1 MKIYYIRHCKTE
13 NNIKK
18 RWQGITD
25 IDLSEEGLM
34 ELEQLKKETKNYN
47 FDIVFSS
54 PLKRAIRTAEIFKKE
69 KTKLIIENSIIE
81 RNFGLLELQEIKKE
95 QTEILSNLKLNSDL
109 NMNVEKI
116 NDMYNKRIKPFLMKI
131 KKEFENTNKNILIC
145 SHSWVGRL
153 LFYFV
158 SNEKDEQVIKIAPKH
173 ASIYEIK
180 I

>member
-1 MKIYYIRHCKTE
+1 
-13 NNIKK
+13 
-18 RWQGITD
+18 
-25 IDLSEEGLM
+25 
-34 ELEQLKKETKNYN
+34 
-47 FDIVFSS
+47 
-54 PLKRAIRTAEIFKKE
+54 
-69 KTKLIIENSIIE
+69 
-81 RNFGLLELQEIKKE
+81 
-95 QTEILSNLKLNSDL
+95 
-109 NMNVEKI
+109 MNVEKI